1 LGPETAGLAGLLSQA
16 SAPPIVENDF
26 AARAQPMISMPHDN
40 IPRKMQTNTRN
51 SGGDGSTLVAGKPRG
66 ERSLSRRAWGTW
78 LLKGGLAGLAGYA
91 GWKIF
96 GSGGKREKPEPPDL
110 TVVAAGANEVPP
122 NSAKTFTFGPHEALL
137 IRLPGGDYRAL
148 TAVCTHMGCNVRYLP
163 SVQQIWC
170 PCHKGIFDV
179 NGDVVSGPPPRPLR
193 RYAVTV
199 SGGEILVS
207 NRA

>member
-1 LGPETAGLAGLLSQA
+1 MIKKTTAPDQS
-16 SAPPIVENDF
+16 P
-26 AARAQPMISMPHDN
+26 ARSESREGTP
-40 IPRKMQTNTRN
+40 
-51 SGGDGSTLVAGKPRG
+51 
-66 ERSLSRRAWGTW
+66 LSRRAWGAW

-96 GSGGKREKPEPPDL
+96 GSGGKKEKPEPPNL
-110 TVVAAGANEVPP
+110 TVVAATANEVQP

-137 IRLPGGDYRAL
+137 IRLSGGDYRAL

-170 PCHKGIFDV
+170 PCHKGIYDV
-179 NGDVVSGPPPRPLR
+179 DGGVVSGPPPRPLR

-207 NRA
+207 NGADVSLPKNSSSWRPHRNAG